1 MSTTDAYGQGI
12 SLMSLT
18 DAPDIPKGIA
28 DLAAGVIPRSVM
40 RFASATT
47 RGATITSPVAGMQA
61 WLNDVGL
68 LTVYDGSAWVVVA
81 AGTRAWSTVAL
92 ASGWAQNGNTQGNLQ
107 YRVVNLFGEDTIML
121 RGGISRASY
130 PGTMP
135 DHFTINNTLLP
146 ASARPSTLRTIVVPC
161 SDVGSDRIALKLD
174 ITTGGELQLFGVSAT
189 AKPAWVGFNGCF
201 ASL

>member
-1 MSTTDAYGQGI
+1 MSTTDGYGQGI
-12 SLMSLT
+12 SLASLT
-18 DAPDIPKGIA
+18 DAPDIPKAIS
-28 DLAAGVIPRSVM
+28 DLAAGVIPRTAM

-47 RGATITSPVAGMQA
+47 RGATITSPVAGMLA

-68 LTVYDGSAWVVVA
+68 LTVYDGSTWVVVA
-81 AGTRAWSTVAL
+81 SGVRAWTTVAL
-92 ASGWAQNGNTQGNLQ
+92 ASGWSQNGNSQGSLQ
-107 YRVVNLFGEDTIML
+107 YRIVNLFGEDTIML

-130 PGTMP
+130 PGSMP

-146 ASARPSTLRTIVVPC
+146 AAARPGTLRTIVVPC

-174 ITTGGELQLFGVSAT
+174 IATTGELNLFGTSNT

>member
-1 MSTTDAYGQGI
+1 MSTTDTYGQSI
-12 SLMSLT
+12 SLMSLE
-18 DAPDIPKGIA
+18 DAPSIPKAIA
-28 DLAAGVIPRSVM
+28 DLSAGVIPRSVM

-47 RGATITSPVAGMQA
+47 RGATITSPVAGMMA
-61 WLNDVGL
+61 WLNDVAL

-81 AGTRAWSTVAL
+81 AGTRAWTTVDL
-92 ASGWAQNGNTQGNLQ
+92 ASGWAQNGNAQGNLQ
-107 YRVVNLFGEDTIML
+107 YRVVNLFGENTIML

-146 ASARPSTLRTIVVPC
+146 TAARPATLRTIVVPC

-174 ITTGGELQLFGVSAT
+174 IATNGELNLFGTSNT